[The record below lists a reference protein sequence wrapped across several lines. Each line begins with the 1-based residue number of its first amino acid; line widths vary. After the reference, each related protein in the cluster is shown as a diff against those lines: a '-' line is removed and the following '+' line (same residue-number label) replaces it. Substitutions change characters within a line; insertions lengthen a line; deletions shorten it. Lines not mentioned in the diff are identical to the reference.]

1 MERRLAVY
9 PASLDPI
16 HNGHIDIALRAA
28 KIFEQ
33 VIVAIYAS
41 PKKKLLF
48 SVDERV
54 ALAQKAF
61 AAYDNIQVAQYS
73 ELTVNYAKS
82 VGAMALIRGLRVF
95 SDFEFEFRMGLA
107 NKKLAPEIETIS
119 IMTDEKH
126 LHISSSTI
134 REIAELGGDVS
145 SMVPPFIVEALEHK
159 FAQLHADQKSPDY
172 MISIRD

>member
-1 MERRLAVY
+1 MRRAVY

-28 KIFEQ
+28 RIFDE
-33 VIVAIYAS
+33 VIVAVYDM

-48 SVDERV
+48 STEERV
-54 ALAQKAF
+54 ALAQQAF
-61 AAYDNIQVAQYS
+61 AGHPNIRVAPYS
-73 ELTVNYAKS
+73 GLTVNYALE

-107 NKKLAPEIETIS
+107 NKKLAPDIETIS

-145 SMVPPFIVEALEHK
+145 SMVPPFVNEALK
-159 FAQLHADQKSPDY
+159 QRFAELHANHTSPGY
-172 MISIRD
+172 TISIRD